1 MNDIFLKFK
10 ERQDQLRVI
19 KSAMIGGAGGLL
31 IGGLCLIFTKL
42 DLLGF
47 APIFSLLIGVLAMV
61 AAGLIAYFS
70 LDVSDKRLAKE
81 LDEKF
86 DLKEKLQTMLEFE
99 GESGEMLTLQRRD
112 ANRSLAGVQ
121 VEQLKIEK
129 LWIYLTALS
138 VAAAVLLTGFLVPNI
153 WKKNQN
159 PPYRLSQYQE
169 AGVLELIRYVG
180 ASEMEPQYRD
190 MITAEL
196 QIMLEDLRSV
206 DNENAMRATL
216 ARSMAVICAVTYDS
230 SNSTEILNVLWN
242 TRDKYL
248 RYMAKW
254 LDTSASYDE
263 GDFAEGLIEYLVIL
277 AGDEESELTEEERKT
292 AVAAALDG
300 MVRKYEIA
308 FKDTGVSEN
317 DPIMAA
323 LDRLFYSEAEGERGL
338 SLINADIS
346 ELGYDQAK
354 AEVNSAFYAIYEE
367 MYSAIL
373 AQKINANVGEYT
385 MTRLASLFS
394 VPMPEFERPNFVK
407 NGESVEGSKGE
418 SDDKDDKDNGNHGGG
433 AGEGATFG
441 SNDLVLDPLT
451 GKYVTYGQLI
461 DTYYGVMYERLE
473 NGSYTEEQK
482 EMILKYFALLYSG
495 IEEEGK

>member
-190 MITAEL
+190 LITSEL

-230 SNSTEILNVLWN
+230 SHSTEILNVLWN

-277 AGDEESELTEEERKT
+277 VGDEESELTEEERKN

-346 ELGYDQAK
+346 ELDYNQAK
-354 AEVNSAFYAIYEE
+354 TEVNSAFYAIYEE

-407 NGESVEGSKGE
+407 TGESVEGSKGDSE
-418 SDDKDDKDNGNHGGG
+418 DQNDKENGNHSGG

-461 DTYYGVMYERLE
+461 DTYYGVVNERLE